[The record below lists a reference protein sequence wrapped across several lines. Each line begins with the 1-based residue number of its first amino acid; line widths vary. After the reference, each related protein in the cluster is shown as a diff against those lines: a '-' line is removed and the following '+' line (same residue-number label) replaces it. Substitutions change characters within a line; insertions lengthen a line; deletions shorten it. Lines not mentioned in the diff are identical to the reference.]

1 MEIDQFTNQ
10 QPKDQKR
17 NQKRIKQYLETD
29 KNGNTT
35 NQNLWDGVLRG
46 MFIVINVNI
55 KKRKKD
61 HPSQKENISPQ
72 GTRKRTEPRVSRK

>member
-1 MEIDQFTNQ
+1 MEIDQLTNQ
-10 QPKDQKR
+10 QPIGQKR

-35 NQNLWDGVLRG
+35 NQNLWDAVLRG
-46 MFIVINVNI
+46 VFIAINVNI

-61 HPSQKENISPQ
+61 CPSQKENISPQ
-72 GTRKRTEPRVSRK
+72 GTRKRTESRVSRK